1 MRLLTL
7 MMLCVPLLAI
17 GCGPTSGGLVN
28 PNPAMTNPSPEKPA
42 VRTDMPGYVPE
53 KTPAEKEAAKA
64 G

>member
-1 MRLLTL
+1 MRNRTWILLAL
-7 MMLCVPLLAI
+7 PLLAV

-53 KTPAEKEAAKA
+53 KTPAEKETSKA